1 MTVLHPYRYP
11 SAFRSQLAR
20 LERLYPGCTQPVD
33 AASQPGSITIEQ
45 TGSPYPEM
53 VSRNRRLRHLEALI
67 ADWVLDGE
75 TVYHATPD
83 LDDRS
88 DSSVIRLEDIPRPV
102 SFVALPNC
110 DALALGHRPK
120 STIEG
125 FYVREIVQNGTFS
138 AELTFVCTEPGW
150 QTMDSCL
157 YADAMDVGARICVA
171 TVPLEVALSMDS
183 AMALF
188 DGEKALL
195 EEPALKTAITSASDF
210 TLGFSL
216 TQTSSKSN
224 AAFGFR

>member
-1 MTVLHPYRYP
+1 MTDLHPYRYP

-20 LERLYPGCTQPVD
+20 LERLYPGCTQSVD
-33 AASQPGSITIEQ
+33 AASHPGSITIEQ
-45 TGSPYPEM
+45 TGSPYAEM

-75 TVYHATPD
+75 TVYDAAPG
-83 LDDRS
+83 LDDLT
-88 DSSVIRLEDIPRPV
+88 DNSVIRLEDIPRPV
-102 SFVALPNC
+102 SFVSLPDSEAFALR
-110 DALALGHRPK
+110 HRPK

-138 AELTFVCTEPGW
+138 AELTFVCAEPGW

-157 YADAMDVGARICVA
+157 YADAMDVGGRICVA
-171 TVPLEVALSMDS
+171 TIPLEVALSMDS

-210 TLGFSL
+210 TLSFKL
-216 TQTSSKSN
+216 NQHPSKSH
-224 AAFGFR
+224 ATFGF